1 MTNTAER
8 QPLRDTSET
17 PGLPMSVL
25 RQITTYAAVLGM
37 LAAMSPITGPASA
50 AEPDPN
56 HRNHKGQ
63 GNKPAAATQQRGG
76 GSTPAPRPAPAP
88 PQVRINPAPVA
99 RAPSPQQVY
108 RPAPTPPPRYEARGR
123 DYNDGRRRD
132 RNRYIGA
139 GVAAVII
146 GSTLGY
152 RYYRGPSR
160 DSIYD
165 RCDNNFPD
173 FEYDTGTFINED
185 GDRELCPYL
194 RPYVD

>member
-1 MTNTAER
+1 MT
-8 QPLRDTSET
+8 
-17 PGLPMSVL
+17 VL
-25 RQITTYAAVLGM
+25 RKLTTYAAIVGL
-37 LAAMSPITGPASA
+37 LASFVPASA
-50 AEPDPN
+50 AEPNDPQ
-56 HRNHKGQ
+56 HKR
-63 GNKPAAATQQRGG
+63 GNPPAGKAPPAAQQRGG
-76 GSTPAPRPAPAP
+76 GAPPSQPRPQPQ

-108 RPAPTPPPRYEARGR
+108 RPAPSQPPRYEARGRDNR

-146 GSTLGY
+146 GSSLGY